1 MAKKILIVSSSLRSG
16 SNSEILAHE
25 DEKKGSISGSTA
37 GARELNLIIFRI
49 NKRLPRFLRK
59 NIQFLKIQLIY

>member
-25 DEKKGSISGSTA
+25 DEKKV
-37 GARELNLIIFRI
+37 
-49 NKRLPRFLRK
+49 RFLALL
-59 NIQFLKIQLIY
+59 QGQED